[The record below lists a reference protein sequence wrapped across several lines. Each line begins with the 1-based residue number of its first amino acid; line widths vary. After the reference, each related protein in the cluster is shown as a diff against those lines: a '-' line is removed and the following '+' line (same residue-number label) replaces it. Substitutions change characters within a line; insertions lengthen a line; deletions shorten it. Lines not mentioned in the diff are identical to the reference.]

1 MIRERSQHHRRH
13 HLGAS
18 LIEVL
23 VAILVVSVGILSMVA
38 MQANAV
44 KFSKTSENRAI
55 GALLVND
62 LADRMRANR
71 AGFYGDQYAFA
82 TASYPGSGVVTE
94 PTALDTCNT
103 SATSCSADQ
112 LAAKDLSDW
121 RRSVFFALPGG
132 FARISAR
139 DTTNNAV
146 DVWLAWLDPTDTAEG
161 GVSQDPTAVNECPA
175 NFVGSAATGATQAK
189 PRCMYFRINL

>member
-1 MIRERSQHHRRH
+1 MIQTRSAQQS
-13 HLGAS
+13 GAS

-23 VAILVVSVGILSMVA
+23 VAILVVSIGILSMVA

-71 AGFYGDQYAFA
+71 AGFFNNGYAF
-82 TASYPGSGVVTE
+82 TQNYPGSGAVTE
-94 PTALDTCNT
+94 PVSSNTCNT
-103 SATSCSADQ
+103 PTANCTAAE
-112 LAAKDLSDW
+112 LAGKDLSDW
-121 RRSVFFALPGG
+121 RRTVFFTLPGG
-132 FARISAR
+132 FARISTR
-139 DTTNNAV
+139 DTVNNAV

-161 GVSQDPTAVNECPA
+161 GANQDAVAVNECPA
-175 NFVGSAATGATQAK
+175 NFVSSAATGATQAR